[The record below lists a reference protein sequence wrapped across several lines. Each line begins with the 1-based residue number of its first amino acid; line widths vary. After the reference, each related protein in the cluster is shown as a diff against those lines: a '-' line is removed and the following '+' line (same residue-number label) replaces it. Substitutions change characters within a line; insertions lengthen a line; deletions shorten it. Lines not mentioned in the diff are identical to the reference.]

1 MKSPGQH
8 IDVLKKKNQQN
19 KIKIKKIHV
28 ERGTRASKMHSLPF
42 STPTHNNLVLLQVTS
57 FWYPGVQ
64 GKHLS
69 VGQLASQRAY
79 LAWSDLPY
87 TPGKCWWDTHRRSS
101 GGSKLSLLWLS
112 FLNRSVPLLR
122 DGLPP
127 PPPRAFLSTP
137 CCAVWLCS
145 QDDIA
150 DTKNLWVP
158 FPANQFVWRMI
169 YFQTLQTHCWCQHF
183 MKIGLIILA
192 GNCTWG

>member
-127 PPPRAFLSTP
+127 PPRGHFSPLHAVQCDSAPRMTQLTQRTCEFPSLLTNSCGEWFTFKP
-137 CCAVWLCS
+137 CRH
-145 QDDIA
+145 IA
-150 DTKNLWVP
+150 DANTLWKLV
-158 FPANQFVWRMI
+158 
-169 YFQTLQTHCWCQHF
+169 
-183 MKIGLIILA
+183 
-192 GNCTWG
+192 